1 MMKRTLLLSLLALT
15 ASSQTPPVKDPSQVK
30 DVVASAITSLFPSP
44 SLLTSQILQTFLS
57 PISTLL
63 ARNSHIYRNGAS
75 LYLNGERWTA
85 SGANV
90 YWLGLD
96 ENVEPPSGEPYY
108 APFKASYPTKGRTT
122 EIMRT
127 LVTMGAKLIR
137 SQTLGVSVGNPL
149 SLMPAKGVVNMDAFE
164 AIDWAVFQARQHGL
178 RIIAPLVDN
187 FDYYHGG
194 KFTFLRWHGY
204 NISGSDS
211 PLPPDTMK
219 FYTDAAIINTFKNY
233 IEILMMHVN
242 PYTGLSYADDPT
254 IIGYETGNE
263 LNGIVWGD
271 KDVPVDWIVEICTLI
286 KALGLKKL
294 CIDGTYG
301 VNKTHFVIE
310 EVDIF
315 SDHFYPLNNTL
326 LESDIA
332 AVEGADRV
340 YIAGELG
347 WTAEATA
354 KRGDSLRSFYEVI
367 EKRQRMER
375 PVVAGSLIWSLFG
388 RNLPQ
393 CETYVPHSDGFTMHY
408 GSPNNSAADNAQ
420 ISTMRQHYFAMQ
432 GISVDSYLPS
442 VPCPGNYIPG
452 YDAEYTYV

>member
-1 MMKRTLLLSLLALT
+1 MYRGVHLHKLHLYKTLQKSKTSLLQQSLP
-15 ASSQTPPVKDPSQVK
+15 SSRHQAHLPLKSYKLSSPPV
-30 DVVASAITSLFPSP
+30 
-44 SLLTSQILQTFLS
+44 
-57 PISTLL
+57 STLL
-63 ARNSHIYRNGAS
+63 ARNSHVYRNGTS
-75 LYLNGERWTA
+75 LYLNGERWTV

-96 ENVEPPSGEPYY
+96 ENVEPPAGEPYY

-127 LVTMGAKLIR
+127 LVTIGAKLIR
-137 SQTLGVSVGNPL
+137 SQSLGVSVGNPL
-149 SLMPAKGVVNMDAFE
+149 SLMPAKGVINTDAFE

-204 NISGSDS
+204 NISGSTS
-211 PLPPDTMK
+211 PLPPNTMK
-219 FYTDAAIINTFKNY
+219 FYTNDAIITTFRDY
-233 IEILMMHVN
+233 IDILMTHVN

-254 IIGYETGNE
+254 IIGYET
-263 LNGIVWGD
+263 
-271 KDVPVDWIVEICTLI
+271 DVHVEWIIEICTLI
-286 KALGLKKL
+286 KAIGPKKL

-326 LESDIA
+326 LEDDIN
-332 AVEGADRV
+332 AVESADRV

-354 KRGDSLRSFYEVI
+354 KRGDSLRSFYDVI
-367 EKRQRMER
+367 ERRQGMER

-388 RNLPQ
+388 RNVPD
-393 CETYVPHSDGFTMHY
+393 CETYVPHNDGFTMHY
-408 GSPNNSAADNAQ
+408 GSPNNSAADNLQ

-432 GISVDSYLPS
+432 GITVDGYLPS
-442 VPCPGNYIPG
+442 VPCPGNYIPS
-452 YDAEYTYV
+452 YDAEHTYV